1 MTPTPDIEPIRE
13 GLADSLKAKFRAKI
27 EATSG
32 LTFEETEVS
41 MPKDETWIEYA
52 DACLTYLIKRQAF
65 LYDVYERII
74 AEKGLGK

>member
-13 GLADSLKAKFRAKI
+13 GLARELVAYMATFPLEPDLTDADACWEARTPTEDAAAHRA
-27 EATSG
+27 
-32 LTFEETEVS
+32 
-41 MPKDETWIEYA
+41 A

-74 AEKGLGK
+74 GEMK